1 MFDPYYEKLLNADG
15 IPVISSAA
23 VSDAALVETARI
35 LNGMIGGRTDIRAAL
50 IANEATAGVI
60 GINEN
65 TTDIPE
71 HAFLKLDQE
80 TDWDVRA
87 RGFGGTIWIPITT
100 SGEEN
105 LLCLESDKWSGENV
119 FIHEFAHTLM
129 NLALPFI
136 PGGIDILLRITVA
149 YDSAIAAGLWQNTY
163 AGSNFEEYWAEGVQT
178 FFNAERFVTPSN
190 GIDNEIAT
198 RSSLVVYDPTLA
210 ALIAEVVNE
219 EWSYDLACSAPT
231 P

>member
-1 MFDPYYEKLLNADG
+1 M
-15 IPVISSAA
+15 ISSAA

-35 LNGMIGGRTDIRAAL
+35 LNGMIGGRTDIRSAF

-136 PGGIDILLRITVA
+136 PGGIDILLRLTVA
-149 YDSAIAAGLWQNTY
+149 YDSAIAAGLWQNAY
-163 AGSNFEEYWAEGVQT
+163 AGFCQNSASGG
-178 FFNAERFVTPSN
+178 R
-190 GIDNEIAT
+190 IA
-198 RSSLVVYDPTLA
+198 SSL
-210 ALIAEVVNE
+210 I
-219 EWSYDLACSAPT
+219 S
-231 P
+231 